1 MKKPRRFF
9 ALFCAFAAVFL
20 CVPGVHAAGNPGA
33 AYDDMIIGPNTQSKP
48 SSSGGQ
54 EAQQSQAEKP
64 SSGGSAP
71 AESTEQPPAESSE
84 SSSGPTPEQIAHQQ
98 QQQQQQQQLTDLN
111 QQIGNLQQQQTAL
124 QDKINAAKNEKEKA
138 AIQKANI
145 DSQLYSTTQQ
155 IQLTKQKIQLL
166 QNNIDEAN
174 SQIDLLQQ
182 DISDKYDQ
190 FKKQIRSSYMSP
202 EYSFLEYLF
211 GSESFADF
219 SVRMEAVSRISTHE
233 QQVIDQLEVQ
243 IGDLHDLQDSLEADK
258 QELEG
263 SSSQLESLKSQ
274 LNAQSAEA
282 QEHISDID
290 EMEKA
295 FLADT
300 AALQAKQK
308 AIQAEIDQIYA
319 NLTSTGEYKG
329 DGTWAWPVPGY
340 GSISSPY
347 GTRFQGT
354 DFHTGMDICGSGSS
368 IYGARI
374 VSCGEGTV
382 VKVQNN
388 GSSGYGLFCIIDHG
402 GGYTTLYAHTSQIVV
417 SVGDEVEKG
426 QTIGYVGNSGW
437 VIPGPSASNP
447 TAGSHL
453 HIEFRVNGAHK
464 NPAGFLY

>member
-1 MKKPRRFF
+1 
-9 ALFCAFAAVFL
+9 
-20 CVPGVHAAGNPGA
+20 
-33 AYDDMIIGPNTQSKP
+33 
-48 SSSGGQ
+48 
-54 EAQQSQAEKP
+54 
-64 SSGGSAP
+64 
-71 AESTEQPPAESSE
+71 
-84 SSSGPTPEQIAHQQ
+84 
-98 QQQQQQQQLTDLN
+98 
-111 QQIGNLQQQQTAL
+111 
-124 QDKINAAKNEKEKA
+124 
-138 AIQKANI
+138 
-145 DSQLYSTTQQ
+145 
-155 IQLTKQKIQLL
+155 
-166 QNNIDEAN
+166 
-174 SQIDLLQQ
+174 
-182 DISDKYDQ
+182 
-190 FKKQIRSSYMSP
+190 
-202 EYSFLEYLF
+202 
-211 GSESFADF
+211 
-219 SVRMEAVSRISTHE
+219 
-233 QQVIDQLEVQ
+233 
-243 IGDLHDLQDSLEADK
+243 
-258 QELEG
+258 
-263 SSSQLESLKSQ
+263 
-274 LNAQSAEA
+274 
-282 QEHISDID
+282 
-290 EMEKA
+290 MEKA

-319 NLTSTGEYKG
+319 NLKSTGEYKG

-347 GTRFQGT
+347 GPRFQGT

-417 SVGDEVEKG
+417 SVGDVVEKG